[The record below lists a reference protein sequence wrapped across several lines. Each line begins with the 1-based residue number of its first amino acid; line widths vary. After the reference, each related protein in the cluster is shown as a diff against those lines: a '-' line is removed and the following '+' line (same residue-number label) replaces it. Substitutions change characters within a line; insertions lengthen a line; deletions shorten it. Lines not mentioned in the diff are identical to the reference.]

1 LFGKKRIPAEA
12 GADTKGIPMIS
23 SVEVF
28 ARHHAEN
35 RWLGSCETLEKAFEL
50 IRKTGRG
57 LYLVFTLASGRKR
70 LYVLG
75 SDGVVHPSLCQP
87 DDPN

>member
-1 LFGKKRIPAEA
+1 
-12 GADTKGIPMIS
+12 MSS

-28 ARHHAEN
+28 ARHYEEN
-35 RWLGSCETLEKAFEL
+35 RWLGSCETPEKAFEL

-57 LYLVFTLASGRKR
+57 LYLVYTLGRKR

-75 SDGVVHPSLCQP
+75 ADGVVYPSLCQP
-87 DDPN
+87 DNPS

>member
-1 LFGKKRIPAEA
+1 V
-12 GADTKGIPMIS
+12 ADTKGIPMIP

-28 ARHHAEN
+28 ARHYGEN

-57 LYLVFTLASGRKR
+57 LYLVYTLASRRKR
-70 LYVLG
+70 LFVLG
-75 SDGVVHPSLCQP
+75 SDGVVHRALGQCENPS
-87 DDPN
+87 

>member
-1 LFGKKRIPAEA
+1 
-12 GADTKGIPMIS
+12 MIS

-28 ARHHAEN
+28 ARHQEEN

-57 LYLVFTLASGRKR
+57 LYLVYTLANKCKR
-70 LYVLG
+70 ARL
-75 SDGVVHPSLCQP
+75 
-87 DDPN
+87 

>member
-1 LFGKKRIPAEA
+1 MIP
-12 GADTKGIPMIS
+12 

-28 ARHHAEN
+28 ARHYGEN
-35 RWLGSCETLEKAFEL
+35 RWLGSCETLERAFEL
-50 IRKTGRG
+50 IRKTGRE
-57 LYLVFTLASGRKR
+57 LYLVYTLASGRKR
-70 LYVLG
+70 LYILG